1 MMISPVHLSS
11 SLGLA
16 WAYAGQQAAALAGWL
31 GLGPLGIRAFLLR
44 AVFQKEDADLKRLET
59 LVRRILFLVAME
71 TPLPEFRQ
79 APPRDLSGKRPPA
92 APPVQIVFPCR
103 PSG

>member
-1 MMISPVHLSS
+1 MPASR
-11 SLGLA
+11 
-16 WAYAGQQAAALAGWL
+16 LAGWL
-31 GLGPLGIRAFLLR
+31 GLGPLGIRAFLC
-44 AVFQKEDADLKRLET
+44 QKEDADLKRLET

>member
-1 MMISPVHLSS
+1 MPASRPPR
-11 SLGLA
+11 
-16 WAYAGQQAAALAGWL
+16 WRAGWASARSASAPSCR
-31 GLGPLGIRAFLLR
+31 GLC
-44 AVFQKEDADLKRLET
+44 QKEDADLKRLET